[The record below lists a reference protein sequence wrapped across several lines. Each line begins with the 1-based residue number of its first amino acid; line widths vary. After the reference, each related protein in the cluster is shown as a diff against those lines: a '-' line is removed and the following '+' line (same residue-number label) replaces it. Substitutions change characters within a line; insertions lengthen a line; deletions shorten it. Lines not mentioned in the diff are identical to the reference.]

1 MHCEMNACWVIFL
14 QMTVNE
20 QQNDANITVIYC
32 SCFTVNS
39 HYKVVFNCATVRYL
53 VVYYC
58 NCFEVIIMVIEDP
71 ICFGFFDLAYSYK
84 NF

>member
-1 MHCEMNACWVIFL
+1 MYCEMNFL

-32 SCFTVNS
+32 SCYTVNS

-53 VVYYC
+53 VV
-58 NCFEVIIMVIEDP
+58 
-71 ICFGFFDLAYSYK
+71 LKSS
-84 NF
+84 